1 MGTIFN
7 YKGKKLINNG
17 KFRPK
22 SHRNE
27 SFLMI
32 SKGKECGCNSQL
44 GPKIALPIILQQ
56 Q

>member
-32 SKGKECGCNSQL
+32 SKGKECGYNSQL
-44 GPKIALPIILQQ
+44 GPRIALPIILQQ